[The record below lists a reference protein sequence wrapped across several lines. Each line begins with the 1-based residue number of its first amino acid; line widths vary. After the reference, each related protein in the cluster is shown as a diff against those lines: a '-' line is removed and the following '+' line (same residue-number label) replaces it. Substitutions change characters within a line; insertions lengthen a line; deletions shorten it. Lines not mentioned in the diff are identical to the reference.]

1 MEIGFNCKYLLEAL
15 KAVPAENIS
24 LELKTNLSPAVINPC
39 EGDKFTYMVLPVRL
53 KTV

>member
-39 EGDKFTYMVLPVRL
+39 EGNKFTYMVLPVRL
-53 KTV
+53 KAE